1 MKKETWRI
9 EEAKS
14 SKQRYREYK
23 RKPRRK
29 VILIVSVSLLIVLA
43 LVGLGAVYYQ
53 QDIAEEE
60 VGYNQGDLT
69 IEKVN
74 ETQEPTEEYIEVEEE
89 AELQDEITGDSEQL
103 TEDEINEIVDNYIDS
118 MNIETK
124 VGQLFFITPE
134 ELTGIGI
141 AVQAGET
148 TKSMLKKYGVGGLI
162 FTDQNFEVLDQ
173 MKLMVSNVKVYS
185 SYPIFV
191 AMDEEGAVRITNT
204 NNTLE
209 EAGFNIAS
217 IESELYLITDNGNE
231 LVSSQLNIANL
242 EDGTILDLVSGD
254 ADIIV
259 ATDGFESAYSTLVTA
274 VRNGDIEE
282 SLIEEKVRKIMTYK
296 VTNGI

>member
-23 RKPRRK
+23 RKPKRK
-29 VILIVSVSLLIVLA
+29 TVMIVGVILLVVLS
-43 LVGLGAVYYQ
+43 LVGLGVVYYQ
-53 QDIAEEE
+53 QDIAEEQVE
-60 VGYNQGDLT
+60 YNQGDLT

-74 ETQEPTEEYIEVEEE
+74 ETQELTEEYIDTEEETEVVEEVV
-89 AELQDEITGDSEQL
+89 DSNDM
-103 TEDEINEIVDNYIDS
+103 TEEEINEIVDGYIDS

-148 TKSMLKKYGVGGLI
+148 TKSMLKKYGVGGLV

-185 SYPIFV
+185 NYPIFV
-191 AMDEEGAVRITNT
+191 AMDEDGAVRITNT

-209 EAGFNIAS
+209 EVGFNIAS
-217 IESELYLITDNGNE
+217 IESELYLITDEGNE
-231 LVSSQLNIANL
+231 SISAELNVVNL
-242 EDGTILDLVSGD
+242 EDGTILELVSGD

-259 ATDGFESAYSTLVTA
+259 ATDGFESAYNTLVTA

-282 SLIEEKVRKIMTYK
+282 SFIEEKVRKIMTYK
-296 VTNGI
+296 VINGI